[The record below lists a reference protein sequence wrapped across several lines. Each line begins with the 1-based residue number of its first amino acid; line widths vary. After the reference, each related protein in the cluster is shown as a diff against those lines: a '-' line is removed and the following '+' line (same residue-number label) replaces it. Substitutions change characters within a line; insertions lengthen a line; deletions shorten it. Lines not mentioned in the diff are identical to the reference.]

1 VIDEIIPKGFCID
14 QPSGQGAV
22 IMQFEDT
29 TFIFVY
35 LLLGVVASL
44 LVGRVAI
51 FAANR
56 FGLIDVPGSLPH
68 KKHKLPTP
76 LAGGIVLIVCLL
88 LFTPF
93 AGFYHS
99 PDLSRLIIPLLII
112 FAFGVWDDKMRIRA
126 RYKLLG
132 QCLAALILIYSGVS
146 IQFIESWV
154 GGSSPYISQAFWLDR
169 FITVFWVVGIT
180 NAYNLVDSMDGL
192 AIGLANIA
200 FAFFILASINSR
212 QPELVTVFSVLLGIG
227 LGISLLNT
235 TPARLF
241 LGDSGAQSIGFLIAT
256 LAILYHPLG
265 KEQASTW
272 FIKAMLMA
280 VPVFDTSLVFF
291 SRIRQKRLFF
301 MAGQDHT
308 YHRLVNLGMAPGRSV
323 AVIKMAAIM
332 MSCLAFIAISLP
344 PLYSNFIFL
353 GTFLSAVIIFFFFEI
368 KLKNTQ
374 PEKKI

>member
-1 VIDEIIPKGFCID
+1 
-14 QPSGQGAV
+14 
-22 IMQFEDT
+22 MLFEDT
-29 TFIFVY
+29 TYIFVY

-44 LVGRVAI
+44 LIGRVAI
-51 FAANR
+51 ITANR

-68 KKHKLPTP
+68 KQHKSPTP

-88 LFTPF
+88 IFTPF
-93 AGFYHS
+93 TGFYHS
-99 PDLSRLIIPLLII
+99 PELTRLVFPLIII

-132 QCLAALILIYSGVS
+132 QCLAALILIFSGVS

-200 FAFFILASINSR
+200 FAFFILASINSK
-212 QPELVTVFSVLLGIG
+212 QPELVAVFSVLLGIG

-301 MAGQDHT
+301 IADQDHT
-308 YHRLVNLGMAPGRSV
+308 YHRLVNLGLAPGRSV
-323 AVIKMAAIM
+323 AVIKTAAIM

-353 GTFLSAVIIFFFFEI
+353 GTFLSAVIIFFVLEI
-368 KLKNTQ
+368 KLTKSQT
-374 PEKKI
+374 EKKI